1 MQKSSQVIFL
11 NITQHIKLSSILIQL
26 SKYSENYAKSDL
38 KWLIVEG
45 GLLIDQELVE
55 LIDFEQL

>member
-1 MQKSSQVIFL
+1 MLKSSQVIFL

-26 SKYSENYAKSDL
+26 SKYSEKYAKSDL